1 MKNFKKP
8 NSKQYPKKSFS
19 SVKPFI
25 YINLAKD
32 VTRNNALTHESIK
45 ANYLTGKIKLQIQ
58 VMSDYLFSGS
68 GNYDFRKD
76 DKLVYYTFFR
86 SSNKLTIPGTSVKGS
101 VRSVAEAIS
110 NSCVSHMAGRK
121 KVGRNKYKDD
131 EKKYFSRNDSR
142 LACNNYIQLCPT
154 CSIFGTT
161 DYSGKIGFLDA
172 SPLKNVKTEIVK
184 IGELFSPK
192 IVKKQ
197 RKFYQ
202 NKKFNPIGNLIPEK
216 QHRFVEAVKKDSKFV
231 TWMKFQNLSKN
242 ELSLILYSMGI
253 KQDYNI
259 KIGGAKPRCFGTV
272 EIQPLEIELLN
283 HNSLFSHN
291 NMYIKKDL
299 NFINEI
305 LENKDLLN
313 KEIFKSFR
321 KSMKFINDWCPR
333 GNY

>member
-1 MKNFKKP
+1 MKNFKKTDHR
-8 NSKQYPKKSFS
+8 QYPKKSFS
-19 SVKPFI
+19 SVKPFG
-25 YINLAKD
+25 YINLTKN
-32 VTRNNALTHESIK
+32 VIRNEALTHESIK
-45 ANYLTGKIKLQIQ
+45 ANYLTGNIKLEIQ
-58 VMSDYLFSGS
+58 VISDYLFSGS
-68 GNYDFRKD
+68 GNYDFRKN

-86 SSNKLTIPGTSVKGS
+86 TNNKLAIPGTSIKGS

-110 NSCVSHMAGRK
+110 NSCVSQMAGRK

-142 LACNNYIQLCPT
+142 LACNNYIKLCPT

-161 DYSGKIGFLDA
+161 DYSGKISFLDA

-202 NKKFNPIGNLIPEK
+202 NKRFNPIGNLIPEK
-216 QHRFVEAVKKDSKFV
+216 QHRFVEAVKKNNKFV
-231 TWMKFQNLSKN
+231 TLMKFQNLSEK

-259 KIGGAKPRCFGTV
+259 KIGGAKPRCFGIV
-272 EIQPLEIELLN
+272 KIQPLEIELLDTKA
-283 HNSLFSHN
+283 LFSN
-291 NMYIKKDL
+291 NIFIKKDL
-299 NFINEI
+299 DFIDEI
-305 LENKDLLN
+305 LENTDLLN
-313 KEIFKSFR
+313 KETFESFK
-321 KSMKFINDWCPR
+321 KSMKFINDQCPK